1 MKIGLGIG
9 LINKSTSGGA
19 IPPAILVAPVI
30 SGTTVVSQ
38 VLTSTTGTW
47 TGIPIPTYSYQ
58 WKRGVANIGT
68 NSSTYTL
75 VSADAGQTITCVVT
89 ATNVGGSANS
99 TSNSLAIL
107 STTLD
112 VYPSASTAYST
123 RLLLGARYNSALL
136 RVRRSSDNAEVDV
149 FVDTNY
155 GLSLSSNIT
164 SRTSGTTLGTWVGAN
179 SAFVTTWYDQSGNNN
194 NAVQATAANQPTI
207 VASGVLQ
214 TNLGK
219 ASLSFNGTTAFQATV
234 NWTNLFAT
242 YTVAKLNNL
251 TPAVQSLYRDN
262 GASNSTGVIAFNSP
276 RTDTYRVRTSIV
288 TTASIIEFDAN
299 TKLVT
304 LSSDA
309 TTGYAYLN
317 NGLRASNAVSG
328 NVGTTMYI
336 GSNGAGNTGG
346 IVGLMSEWI
355 TYPSNS
361 NLSAINT
368 NINSYYSV
376 YPIVSDAD
384 AQAFVSATGL
394 TSQTQAN
401 AVNTL
406 VIGMKAQ
413 GLWTK
418 TKAIYPFVG
427 GTATAH
433 KYNLKDPRDVD
444 AAFRLAFTGTVTH
457 TANGAQ
463 GNGVN
468 GYADSFFIPNNNGLT
483 VNDNHLSLYSRT
495 AAESGTNQFFDIGS
509 GNASGST
516 DLQGMFTRRSALY
529 GSTGGYDSGNFNNNR
544 ITYTST
550 DGSGFFLGKVNSD
563 LTSKLFR
570 NNVQVASKTITNQAG
585 LSSFKNFILGYNESP
600 ATIYYSPKQ
609 LAFASMGT
617 GLSDSEASNYYTLVQ
632 QFQTS
637 LGRSVGPQVVSDPDA
652 QAFVTAANI
661 QDQVQADAVNN
672 LCISMKA
679 QGLWTKMKAIY
690 PIVGGTAAQH
700 KFNLKNPLDTDAA
713 FRLSFLGTW
722 VHDSTGILSNGV
734 NAYANTFFTPLT
746 QFSSRNSLSIIANI
760 SGGTLTGGSSPY
772 TIAAGTGG
780 LTTDETGHFFRAS
793 GKLSVFVGE
802 SNNILA
808 VTNSTTTGYSAT
820 NSLAGTTSYVLGTSV
835 IASGTV
841 SANGT
846 LGTFPLFISAIN
858 QGGTPFSVSYQNVKY
873 NSIAFGDGLTLGE
886 HNTFKS
892 IIDTFNTS
900 LGR

>member
-19 IPPAILVAPVI
+19 IPPAIVVAPVI
-30 SGTTVVSQ
+30 SGSTSLGST
-38 VLTSTTGTW
+38 LTSTTGTW
-47 TGIPIPTYSYQ
+47 TGIPIPTFTYQWRRGASPIGGATSSTYVTVVADSLANITCVVTATNVVGTANSASNTLTMPSYAPANTVAPAVSGTAVVSQTLTTTNGTWTNSPTTYSYQ
-58 WKRGVANIGT
+58 WYRGVTAIGT

-75 VSADAGQTITCVVT
+75 VSADAGQSIKCTVT
-89 ATNVGGSANS
+89 A
-99 TSNSLAIL
+99 SNGLTGVTDSNTVAVL

-123 RLLLGARYNSALL
+123 RLLRGARYNNALL

-194 NAVQATAANQPTI
+194 NATQATAINQPTI
-207 VASGVLQ
+207 VSSGVLQ
-214 TNLGK
+214 TDLGK
-219 ASLSFNGTTAFQATV
+219 SSLLFNGTTNFTSTV

-242 YTVAKLNNL
+242 YTVAKLNSL
-251 TPAVQSLYRDN
+251 APAVQAYFRDN
-262 GASNSTGVIAFNSP
+262 GSVNSTGVIAFNSV
-276 RTDTYRVRTSIV
+276 RVDTYRVRT
-288 TTASIIEFDAN
+288 TALTLSTINSSEFGTS
-299 TKLVT
+299 TKLIT
-304 LSSDA
+304 LSADS

-317 NGLRASNAVSG
+317 NGLRISAAVSG
-328 NVGTTMYI
+328 NVGTIMYI
-336 GSNGAGNTGG
+336 GANGAGNTGG
-346 IVGLMSEWI
+346 IAGLMSEWI

-361 NLSAINT
+361 NLSAINN

-376 YPIVSDAD
+376 YPVVSDAD

-495 AAESGTNQFFDIGS
+495 AAESGTGQFFDIGS
-509 GNASGST
+509 GNASGTT

-570 NNVQVASKTITNQAG
+570 NGTQVASKTITNQAG

-609 LAFASMGT
+609 FAFASMGT
-617 GLSDSEASNYYTLVQ
+617 GLSDTDATNYYNLVQ

-637 LGRSVGPQVVSDPDA
+637 LGRQV
-652 QAFVTAANI
+652 
-661 QDQVQADAVNN
+661 
-672 LCISMKA
+672 
-679 QGLWTKMKAIY
+679 
-690 PIVGGTAAQH
+690 
-700 KFNLKNPLDTDAA
+700 
-713 FRLSFLGTW
+713 
-722 VHDSTGILSNGV
+722 
-734 NAYANTFFTPLT
+734 
-746 QFSSRNSLSIIANI
+746 
-760 SGGTLTGGSSPY
+760 
-772 TIAAGTGG
+772 
-780 LTTDETGHFFRAS
+780 
-793 GKLSVFVGE
+793 
-802 SNNILA
+802 
-808 VTNSTTTGYSAT
+808 
-820 NSLAGTTSYVLGTSV
+820 
-835 IASGTV
+835 
-841 SANGT
+841 
-846 LGTFPLFISAIN
+846 
-858 QGGTPFSVSYQNVKY
+858 
-873 NSIAFGDGLTLGE
+873 
-886 HNTFKS
+886 
-892 IIDTFNTS
+892 
-900 LGR
+900 

>member
-19 IPPAILVAPVI
+19 IPPAIVVAPVI

-58 WKRGVANIGT
+58 WKRGVTNIGT
-68 NSSTYTL
+68 NSNTYTL

-89 ATNVGGSANS
+89 ATNLVGSANS

-123 RLLLGARYNSALL
+123 RLLRGARYNNALL

-194 NAVQATAANQPTI
+194 NATQATAINQPTI
-207 VASGVLQ
+207 VSSGVLQ

-219 ASLSFNGTTAFQATV
+219 ASLSFSGTTAFQATV
-234 NWTNLFAT
+234 NWTNLFST
-242 YTVAKLNNL
+242 YTVAKLNTL
-251 TPAVQSLYRDN
+251 TPAVQAFYRDN
-262 GASNSTGVIAFNSP
+262 GAVNSTAVIAFNST
-276 RTDTYRVRTSIV
+276 RTDTYRVRTVSLALSTINS
-288 TTASIIEFDAN
+288 AEFGTS
-299 TKLVT
+299 TKLIT
-304 LSSDA
+304 LSADS

-317 NGLRASNAVSG
+317 NGLRISAAVSG

-336 GSNGAGNTGG
+336 GSNGAGNVDGFQG
-346 IVGLMSEWI
+346 PMSEWI

-376 YPIVSDAD
+376 YPVVSDAD

-406 VIGMKAQ
+406 VMGMKAQ

-427 GTATAH
+427 GTATTH

-444 AAFRLAFTGTVTH
+444 AAFRLAFSGTINH
-457 TANGAQ
+457 TSNGIQ

-468 GYADSFFIPNNNGLT
+468 GFANTFVNPSANLNSFN
-483 VNDNHLSLYSRT
+483 NHLSYYSRT
-495 AAESGTNQFFDIGS
+495 DAENNNVEIGS
-509 GNASGST
+509 ITSVGPSFMHMHLRHPTNLFYALLQQNDVEGVTNTSSTGFFVGNRTANNVKKHFKNGVNLGTTTTTST
-516 DLQGMFTRRSALY
+516 SVLNNYNIYISALNATGTTSNY
-529 GSTGGYDSGNFNNNR
+529 STKECAFSSIGDGL
-544 ITYTST
+544 T
-550 DGSGFFLGKVNSD
+550 D
-563 LTSKLFR
+563 T
-570 NNVQVASKTITNQAG
+570 
-585 LSSFKNFILGYNESP
+585 E
-600 ATIYYSPKQ
+600 AT
-609 LAFASMGT
+609 
-617 GLSDSEASNYYTLVQ
+617 NYYTLVQ
-632 QFQTS
+632 QFQTT
-637 LGRSVGPQVVSDPDA
+637 LGRSIGTQVVSDPDA

-661 QDQVQADAVNN
+661 QDQVQATAVNN

-679 QGLWTKMKAIY
+679 QGLWTKMKAVY

-713 FRLSFLGTW
+713 FRLAFAGTW
-722 VHDSTGILSNGV
+722 THDATGILSNGS
-734 NAYANTFFTPLT
+734 NAYANTYFTPIT

-760 SGGTLTGGSSPY
+760 SGGTLTGGAYPY
-772 TIAAGTGG
+772 TISSGASNINI
-780 LTTDETGHFFRAS
+780 DETGLLVRA
-793 GKLSVFVGE
+793 GFKYGIFTGE
-802 SNNILA
+802 TNNVLLVSSA
-808 VTNSTTTGYSAT
+808 QTTGYFAA
-820 NSLAGTTSYVLGTSV
+820 NSLAGNTSV
-835 IASGTV
+835 MINNAAAVTGTV
-841 SANGT
+841 SASGS
-846 LGTFPLFISAIN
+846 LSTFPLFMSAAN
-858 QGGTPFSVSYQNVKY
+858 VAGTPLASSYQSVKY

>member
-9 LINKSTSGGA
+9 LVTKTLGGGA
-19 IPPAILVAPVI
+19 IPPANTVAPVI
-30 SGTTVVSQ
+30 SGTAVVGQ

-47 TGIPIPTYSYQ
+47 TGIPTPTFSYQ
-58 WKRGVANIGT
+58 WKRGVTNVGT
-68 NSSTYTL
+68 NATSYTL
-75 VSADAGQTITCVVT
+75 VAADAGQNITCVVT
-89 ATNVGGSANS
+89 ATNLVGSANA
-99 TSNSLAIL
+99 TSNAL
-107 STTLD
+107 TTLATLLD
-112 VYPSASTAYST
+112 IYPSASSAYSV
-123 RLLLGARYNSALL
+123 RLLSGARYNNALL
-136 RVRRSSDNAEVDV
+136 RARRSSDNAEVDI
-149 FVDTNY
+149 FVDSNY
-155 GLSLSSNIT
+155 QLSLSSNIT
-164 SRTSGTTLGTWVGAN
+164 SRTSGTTLATWAGAN
-179 SAFVTTWYDQSGNNN
+179 SVFVTTWYDQSGNNN
-194 NAVQATAANQPTI
+194 NATQGTAANQPTI
-207 VASGVLQ
+207 VSSGVLQ
-214 TNLGK
+214 TDLGK
-219 ASLSFNGTTAFQATV
+219 AALQFSGTTSFQATV

-242 YTVAKLNNL
+242 YTVAKLNSL
-251 TPAVQSLYRDN
+251 APAVQSFYRDN
-262 GASNSTGVIAFNSP
+262 GATNSTGVIAFNST
-276 RTDTYRVRTSIV
+276 RSDTYRVRTSILTLSSINSTEFG
-288 TTASIIEFDAN
+288 TT
-299 TKLVT
+299 TKLIT

-309 TTGYAYLN
+309 SNGYAYIN
-317 NGLRASNAVSG
+317 NGLRVSNAVSG
-328 NVGTTMYI
+328 NVGTIMYI
-336 GSNGAGNTGG
+336 GANGAGNTGG
-346 IVGLMSEWI
+346 IAGPMSEWI
-355 TYPSNS
+355 TYPSNA
-361 NLSAINT
+361 NLTAIN
-368 NINSYYSV
+368 NSINTYYSV

-444 AAFRLAFTGTVTH
+444 AAFRLAFSGTWTH
-457 TANGAQ
+457 DSSGAQ
-463 GNGVN
+463 PNGVN
-468 GYADSFFIPNNNGLT
+468 GYADTYLNTSTNLVRTNAHLALYVVNNPT
-483 VNDNHLSLYSRT
+483 V
-495 AAESGTNQFFDIGS
+495 GS
-509 GNASGST
+509 KYDMGNASNAAMTVDPTYLITRYNSNLVAVGIGDNSYATSSTTTDSRAFWLGGTNGSST
-516 DLQGMFTRRSALY
+516 TIIYKNGVSIASASQGAGALSNINLY
-529 GSTGGYDSGNFNNNR
+529 LGAANAGGITSFYSDKKYAFGS
-544 ITYTST
+544 I
-550 DGSGFFLGKVNSD
+550 
-563 LTSKLFR
+563 
-570 NNVQVASKTITNQAG
+570 
-585 LSSFKNFILGYNESP
+585 
-600 ATIYYSPKQ
+600 
-609 LAFASMGT
+609 GT
-617 GLSDSEASNYYTLVQ
+617 GLSGTDTTNYYNLVQ
-632 QFQTS
+632 AFQTT

-679 QGLWTKMKAIY
+679 QGLWTKMKAVY

-713 FRLSFLGTW
+713 FRLAFAGTW
-722 VHDSTGILSNGV
+722 THDATGILSNGS
-734 NAYANTFFTPLT
+734 NAYANTFFTPIT

-772 TIAAGTGG
+772 TIAGGTGG
-780 LTTDETGHFFRAS
+780 LTTDETGHFFRTTS
-793 GKLSVFVGE
+793 KLSVFVGE
-802 SNNILA
+802 SNAILVA
-808 VTNSTTTGYSAT
+808 TNSTTTGYSAT
-820 NSLAGTTSYVLGTSV
+820 NSLAGATSYVLGTST
-835 IASGTV
+835 IATGTV